1 MLLLQTSVSTSMAQE
16 TWRWARQESGEQ
28 IGGVMQKLILVAHG
42 DLQSTVQ
49 MASPAQ
55 FLLQEGLCLNSRVLT
70 VSPCA
75 VVKPRT
81 QGKNPRS

>member
-1 MLLLQTSVSTSMAQE
+1 MAARE
-16 TWRWARQESGEQ
+16 LGWVRQECTEQ

-49 MASPAQ
+49 MASPVQ
-55 FLLQEGLCLNSRVLT
+55 FLLQEGLCLNSRVVT

-81 QGKNPRS
+81 QGKNPRY